1 MTIRVGLARLPPFSL
16 QKQLCQLILNTT
28 ILGWAKMKN
37 ISENP
42 KLKYMASEFDTHF
55 KVFHE
60 LMSNKV
66 LEILLVASAYDA
78 YILEED
84 GSLASKIIN
93 EYRGLNLSRPPRL
106 TRVDDAKSALAQ
118 IERGAFDLVITMPHL
133 DDMDSFELGLSI
145 KQLQFDLPVVVLAH
159 SVQGLFPL
167 PANKDCSGI
176 DQIFIWSGDADLVLA
191 IVKNVEDRRNVENDT
206 QMAQVRVIIL
216 VEDSPLYQSYF
227 LPLMYKEVVHQTQE
241 VLDESLNEEHRLLK
255 MRARPKILVADTY
268 ESAIALYERYQPYLF
283 GVVADTR
290 FPRNGELCADA
301 GVQFL
306 KRVKDDI
313 YDLPVLLISNEP
325 HNRHQADTIP
335 AQFLDKNSPQ
345 LFEQLHAFFL
355 DYLGFGDFIFRTSDG
370 REVARAS
377 NLRQLEQVLP
387 TIPDEPLCYHASR
400 NRFSNWIMARSE
412 IPLASQLRRQN
423 ISDFPDVAAVRQYLV
438 GSIHSLRKWR
448 QKGVVIQ
455 FNAQEFDS
463 QIADIAKIGKGSLG
477 GKARG
482 MAFTAYLLR
491 QSTRLF
497 EKYQGIDIR
506 IPPSLVITTE
516 GFDLFVSQ
524 NNLRKSHYIQKDDS
538 HIAHAFADGHMPDQI
553 KADLR
558 AFLNSVPGP
567 LSVRSSSLLEDAYH
581 QPLAGLYK
589 TFMIPNDHPD
599 DAVRLAQLIGAIKQ
613 VYASTWFEQP
623 RRFVLSTAYRHRKEQ
638 MAVLIQKIAGEAYG
652 RFFYP
657 AISGVARSQNYYPFG
672 RILPDDG
679 MAKIALGFGKVLG
692 AGEGGLRFCPKYP
705 KSLPDF
711 SKTEDILANAQQHFY
726 ALPIMS
732 NLSSLDLNIDLV
744 LRNVAD
750 AVTEP
755 PVSGLVSTYLPE
767 DGRIRD
773 AASLQGPKLVTFASI
788 LKHKTFPLADLLTD
802 LLNLG
807 RHGMGCHVEFEFA
820 VNLNSPPV
828 FYILQMRP
836 MPIGG
841 DPYDAEITDE
851 DKGAAACFSSS
862 AMGHGK
868 YDQLADVVYVKPDAF
883 DTSRTREMAAQVRR
897 FNAVLKS
904 EKRLYLLI
912 GPGRWGSFDPWLGI
926 PVKWEEI
933 NGAGAIVEL
942 RNADLKV
949 DPSQGSHFFQH
960 ITTHGIPYLTI
971 SDEGDDFIRWDQIQ
985 NIKII
990 EETEFLCHAR
1000 LPSPLLIKCNGRV
1013 SQSIIRLPYH

>member
-1 MTIRVGLARLPPFSL
+1 
-16 QKQLCQLILNTT
+16 
-28 ILGWAKMKN
+28 MKK
-37 ISENP
+37 ISVNP

-106 TRVDDAKSALAQ
+106 TRVDGAKSALGL
-118 IERGAFDLVITMPHL
+118 IDRESFDLVITMPHL

-145 KQLQFDLPVVVLAH
+145 KRLKSDLPVVILAH

-176 DQIFIWSGDADLVLA
+176 DQIFIWSGDADLLLA

-216 VEDSPLYQSYF
+216 VEDSPLYRSYF

-268 ESAIALYERYQPYLF
+268 ESAMALYERYQSYLF

-290 FPRNGELCADA
+290 FPRGGQLCADA

-313 YDLPVLLISNEP
+313 HDLPVLLISNEP
-325 HNRHQADTIP
+325 HNRHQAETIP
-335 AQFLDKNSPQ
+335 AQFLDKNSSH
-345 LFEQLHAFFL
+345 LFDELHSFFL
-355 DYLGFGDFIFRTSDG
+355 DHLGFGDFIFRTADG

-387 TIPDEPLCYHASR
+387 TIPDEPLRYHASR

-412 IPLASQLRRQN
+412 ITLASQLRRQE
-423 ISDFPDVAAVRQYLV
+423 ISDFPNVAAVRRYLV

-455 FNAQEFDS
+455 FDAQEFDS

-482 MAFTAYLLR
+482 MAFAAYLLR
-491 QSTRLF
+491 QSPRLF
-497 EKYQGIDIR
+497 EKYREIDIR

-524 NNLRKSHYIQKDDS
+524 NNLRKSDYIQKDDS
-538 HIAHAFADGHMPDQI
+538 QIAHAFDSSDMPDQI
-553 KADLR
+553 IEDLR
-558 AFLNSVPGP
+558 AFLSSVHGP
-567 LSVRSSSLLEDAYH
+567 LSVRSSSLLEDAHH
-581 QPLAGLYK
+581 QPLAGLYQ
-589 TFMIPNDHPD
+589 TFMIPNDHSD
-599 DAVRLAQLIGAIKQ
+599 EAVRLAQLIGAVKQ

-623 RRFVLSTAYRHRKEQ
+623 RRFALSTAYRHRKEQ
-638 MAVLIQKIAGEAYG
+638 MAVLIQKIVGGAHG
-652 RFFYP
+652 RFYYP
-657 AISGVARSQNYYPFG
+657 AISGVARSQNYYPID

-692 AGEGGLRFCPKYP
+692 TGEGGLRFCPKYP

-726 ALPIMS
+726 ALPIGS

-773 AASLQGPKLVTFASI
+773 SATLQGPKIVTFASI

-802 LLNLG
+802 LLDLG

-820 VNLNSPPV
+820 VNLNGGPDNVPV

-836 MPIGG
+836 MPISS

-851 DKGAAACFSSS
+851 DKEAAICFSAS

-868 YDQLADVVYVKPDAF
+868 YDRLADVVYVKPDVF
-883 DTSRTREMAAQVRR
+883 DASRTREMAAQVCR

-904 EKRLYLLI
+904 EGRLYLLI

-926 PVKWEEI
+926 PVKWEDI

-942 RNADLKV
+942 RNSDLKV
-949 DPSQGSHFFQH
+949 DPSKGSHFFQH
-960 ITTHGIPYLTI
+960 ITTNGIFYLTI
-971 SDEGDDFIRWDQIQ
+971 SDGGDEFIRWEQLQDIQ
-985 NIKII
+985 PI
-990 EETEFLCHAR
+990 EETDYLCHAR
-1000 LPSPLLIKCNGRV
+1000 LPSPLMIKCNGRI
-1013 SQSIIRLPYH
+1013 SQSIIRLPRP